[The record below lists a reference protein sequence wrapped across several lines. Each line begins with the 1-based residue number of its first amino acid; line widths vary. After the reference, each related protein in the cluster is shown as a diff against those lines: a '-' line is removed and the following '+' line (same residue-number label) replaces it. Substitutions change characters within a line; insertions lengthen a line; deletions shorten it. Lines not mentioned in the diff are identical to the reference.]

1 MRKIF
6 LLFLFITYGCN
17 ISESNK
23 EPEKVGAVDLLQIET
38 SESDYISLL
47 ENKVTDFAVP
57 CRIIFKGQVY
67 YGAVSA
73 LGAGSRYHE
82 KWGYKI
88 KLNDGA
94 LIYNLNT
101 FNLSSTIYDKTGINT
116 AIAIHFYKK
125 LGFPTHNY
133 SYCFVKFN
141 GKEKGLYPIIERI
154 EDDFFVTRNLPV
166 FELYKIG
173 FETKFTFANI
183 YIPEYNIEKK
193 IPKDN
198 NYNSL
203 KFLINAIDTC
213 NLTNNY
219 LSLNKFLDVN
229 NYIKYHA
236 LTVILNNQDAFTNNF
251 YLYKSAPD
259 KPFSV
264 IPWDFDKA
272 FLGDVGLYGENEL
285 INKLISF
292 PITKKLYLDT
302 MKDILNNT
310 FTLEDVFKVIDEN
323 ASKIK
328 EAYNKDPYLGKN
340 RYNFDSEIN
349 KLKQYIINRRN
360 FLLNSLNNI

>member
-1 MRKIF
+1 MQK
-6 LLFLFITYGCN
+6 LLFLLLVIFWGCN

-23 EPEKVGAVDLLQIET
+23 EPEKIGAVDILQIET

-57 CRIIFKGQVY
+57 CRIIFKGKVY
-67 YGAVSA
+67 NGQVSA

-82 KWGYKI
+82 KWGFKV
-88 KLNDGA
+88 KLNDGEF
-94 LIYNLNT
+94 IYNLNT
-101 FNLSSTIYDKTGINT
+101 FNLSSTIYDKTGLNT
-116 AIAIHFYKK
+116 AIALHFYKK
-125 LGFPTHNY
+125 LGFPTHSF

-141 GKEKGLYPIIERI
+141 GKDKGLYPLIERI
-154 EDDFFVTRNLPV
+154 EDNFFLERNLSV
-166 FELYKIG
+166 YELYKIG
-173 FETKFTFANI
+173 FETKFTFSNV

-193 IPKDN
+193 IPKDK

-213 NLTNNY
+213 NLSNGY
-219 LSLNKFLDVN
+219 LSLNKFLDVD

-251 YLYKSAPD
+251 YLYKSLPN
-259 KPFSV
+259 KPFTV

-285 INKLISF
+285 IKKLISF
-292 PITKKLYLDT
+292 NTTKKLYLDNL
-302 MKDILNNT
+302 KDILNNI
-310 FTLEDVFKVIDEN
+310 FTLDEVFKVIDDN
-323 ASKIK
+323 AAIIK

-340 RYNFDSEIN
+340 RYNFDSEII

-360 FLLNSLNNI
+360 FLLNSLNNF